1 MISLFY
7 VYLLL
12 ILCLVAIIILLLVCL
27 LLVCVSVFFRL
38 KLVSVHWY
46 VSHILK
52 SFWHS
57 ISFFF
62 LLLLLLP
69 VIIRSYL
76 IISFQSFFSSPSFI
90 FYFIVLYEFSKNF
103 LFIVKNENKEDLIF
117 HGILR
122 GIFLFYFLLFSL

>member
-12 ILCLVAIIILLLVCL
+12 ILCLVAIIILLLVCVSKR
-27 LLVCVSVFFRL
+27 VCVSVFFRL

-69 VIIRSYL
+69 DIIRSYL
-76 IISFQSFFSSPSFI
+76 IFGFQSFFSFPSFI
-90 FYFIVLYEFSKNF
+90 FYCFVWIFKKFSLYCEKWKQGRFNFPWNSK
-103 LFIVKNENKEDLIF
+103 
-117 HGILR
+117 GY
-122 GIFLFYFLLFSL
+122 FLFYFLLFSL